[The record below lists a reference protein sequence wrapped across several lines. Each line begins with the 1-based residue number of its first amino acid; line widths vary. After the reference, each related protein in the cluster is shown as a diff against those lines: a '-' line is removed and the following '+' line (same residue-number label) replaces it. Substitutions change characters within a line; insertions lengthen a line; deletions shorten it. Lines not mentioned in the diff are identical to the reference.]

1 MRVVIV
7 GAGNVGSYLS
17 RALSKENDKVSLI
30 EQDKELS
37 EEVASEMTD
46 VLVIN
51 GDATELNTLRDAK
64 VSRADVLV
72 AATDDDNT
80 NLITCQI
87 AKIEFDIDYTVAKVN
102 ESEKEPLF
110 EQFGVDRYI
119 TTANAMALPFK
130 NAIASNRLKTLF
142 SYEKENIELNEVEV
156 NQGSPANNKK
166 IMDLELPEK
175 SVITSIIRED
185 DILFPRGDTEFK
197 TNDKVQILM
206 NSSIM
211 EEIEKLFSSD

>member
-7 GAGNVGSYLS
+7 GAGNVGSYL
-17 RALSKENDKVSLI
+17 AQTLSKEDDKVSLI

-37 EEVASEMTD
+37 KEVASEMTD

-87 AKIEFDIDYTVAKVN
+87 AKIEFDIEYTVAKVN
-102 ESEKEPLF
+102 EPEKEPLF
-110 EQFGVDRYI
+110 DQFGVDKYI

-156 NQGSPANNKK
+156 SQGSPANNEK
-166 IMDLELPEK
+166 IMDLDLPEK
-175 SVITSIIRED
+175 SVITSIIRKD

-206 NSSIM
+206 NSSAM
-211 EEIEKLFSSD
+211 KKIENIFSSN